1 VVFTEAAPQVDWL
14 QRQVLKLQVCMEILQ
29 TLAVHILSG
38 LFFKNQLL
46 RQQPQLVV
54 HGTLQPM

>member
-1 VVFTEAAPQVDWL
+1 VVFTEAALQVDWL
-14 QRQVLKLQVCMEILQ
+14 QRLALSQRVCMEIQ
-29 TLAVHILSG
+29 QILAVHILNG

-46 RQQPQLVV
+46 RQLRQQAV